1 MLDGGASQDSCGNEN
16 AVRLSLMRF
25 AKLGALLRA
34 TGIVLAFCLIFGI
47 ADSGVAWAGTPV
59 VRSIRTIKKGS
70 PFSLVDLAVD
80 PTTDTVYASNGIA
93 VFVINGATDK
103 VLRTIHVKNSG
114 LAIAVNPTTNTV
126 YLANGKSISVMN
138 GATDKVLRTIHL
150 YAGITAIAV
159 DPTTDTVYVGMSQNS
174 SATYFDKTDA
184 KTLSVINGATDK
196 VTRTVEL
203 NRQVLEFA
211 VDPTTDTLYLNNG
224 NSISVINGAT
234 DKVTGIIDAAGLVA
248 VDPTTD
254 TLYLA
259 NGKSIS
265 VVNGATDKVTGTVH
279 AESAGIGLAV
289 DPTTD
294 TVYATDGDSVS
305 AISFVAGSDRSAS
318 GVIIGLVGLVVIGGS
333 GAAWLSAL
341 RRRRTVGS
349 T

>member
-70 PFSLVDLAVD
+70 PCSLVDLAVD

-159 DPTTDTVYVGMSQNS
+159 DSTTDTVYVGMSQNS

-184 KTLSVINGATDK
+184 KTL
-196 VTRTVEL
+196 
-203 NRQVLEFA
+203 
-211 VDPTTDTLYLNNG
+211 
-224 NSISVINGAT
+224 SVINGAT

-265 VVNGATDKVTGTVH
+265 VVNGATDKVTSTVH

>member
-70 PFSLVDLAVD
+70 PCSLVDLAVD

-103 VLRTIHVKNSG
+103 VLRTIH
-114 LAIAVNPTTNTV
+114 
-126 YLANGKSISVMN
+126 
-138 GATDKVLRTIHL
+138 L

-159 DPTTDTVYVGMSQNS
+159 DSTTDTVYVGMSQNS

>member
-70 PFSLVDLAVD
+70 PCSLVDLAVD
-80 PTTDTVYASNGIA
+80 
-93 VFVINGATDK
+93 
-103 VLRTIHVKNSG
+103 
-114 LAIAVNPTTNTV
+114 PTTNTV
-126 YLANGKSISVMN
+126 YLANGKSISVIA

-159 DPTTDTVYVGMSQNS
+159 DSTTDTVYVGMSQNS

-184 KTLSVINGATDK
+184 KTL
-196 VTRTVEL
+196 
-203 NRQVLEFA
+203 
-211 VDPTTDTLYLNNG
+211 
-224 NSISVINGAT
+224 SVINGAT

>member
-1 MLDGGASQDSCGNEN
+1 
-16 AVRLSLMRF
+16 MRF

-47 ADSGVAWAGTPV
+47 ADSGVSWAGTPV

-211 VDPTTDTLYLNNG
+211 VDPTTDTLYL
-224 NSISVINGAT
+224 
-234 DKVTGIIDAAGLVA
+234 
-248 VDPTTD
+248 
-254 TLYLA
+254 A

>member
-1 MLDGGASQDSCGNEN
+1 M
-16 AVRLSLMRF
+16 
-25 AKLGALLRA
+25 
-34 TGIVLAFCLIFGI
+34 I
-47 ADSGVAWAGTPV
+47 
-59 VRSIRTIKKGS
+59 
-70 PFSLVDLAVD
+70 
-80 PTTDTVYASNGIA
+80 
-93 VFVINGATDK
+93 
-103 VLRTIHVKNSG
+103 
-114 LAIAVNPTTNTV
+114 
-126 YLANGKSISVMN
+126 N

-150 YAGITAIAV
+150 YAGIT
-159 DPTTDTVYVGMSQNS
+159 
-174 SATYFDKTDA
+174 
-184 KTLSVINGATDK
+184 VI
-196 VTRTVEL
+196 
-203 NRQVLEFA
+203 A
-211 VDPTTDTLYLNNG
+211 VDPTTDTLYLN
-224 NSISVINGAT
+224 
-234 DKVTGIIDAAGLVA
+234 
-248 VDPTTD
+248 
-254 TLYLA
+254 

>member
-47 ADSGVAWAGTPV
+47 ADSGVSWAGTPV

-159 DPTTDTVYVGMSQNS
+159 DSTTDTVYVGMSQNS

-184 KTLSVINGATDK
+184 KTL
-196 VTRTVEL
+196 
-203 NRQVLEFA
+203 
-211 VDPTTDTLYLNNG
+211 
-224 NSISVINGAT
+224 SVINGAT

>member
-80 PTTDTVYASNGIA
+80 PTT
-93 VFVINGATDK
+93 
-103 VLRTIHVKNSG
+103 
-114 LAIAVNPTTNTV
+114 NTV
-126 YLANGKSISVMN
+126 YLANGKSISVIN

-333 GAAWLSAL
+333 GAAWLSVL

>member
-80 PTTDTVYASNGIA
+80 PTT
-93 VFVINGATDK
+93 
-103 VLRTIHVKNSG
+103 
-114 LAIAVNPTTNTV
+114 NTV
-126 YLANGKSISVMN
+126 YLANGKSISVIN

-159 DPTTDTVYVGMSQNS
+159 DSTTDTVYVGMSQNS

-265 VVNGATDKVTGTVH
+265 VVNGATDKVTSTVH

>member
-70 PFSLVDLAVD
+70 PCSLVDLAVD
-80 PTTDTVYASNGIA
+80 PTTDT
-93 VFVINGATDK
+93 
-103 VLRTIHVKNSG
+103 L
-114 LAIAVNPTTNTV
+114 
-126 YLANGKSISVMN
+126 YLANGKSISVIN

-159 DPTTDTVYVGMSQNS
+159 DSTTDTVYVGMSQNS

-265 VVNGATDKVTGTVH
+265 VVNGATDKVTSTVH

-333 GAAWLSAL
+333 GAAWLSVL